1 MNESKL
7 IEHIRRK
14 FARQEESKNIVLG
27 IGDDCSIIKTPKG
40 FQQVTTVDSLV
51 EGNHFSL
58 KYFTPKEIGRK
69 ALRVNLSDLAS
80 MGASGPYYA
89 WLVFTIPKK
98 LTEKT
103 IKGIIDGV
111 SDDCRRYSVTVA
123 GGNLT
128 SSNQFSIHVTLTGWV
143 RPRRVLTRSGAKA
156 GDLIY
161 VTGTIGPSSVAYR
174 QFKRGRKPDAFC
186 LKRWAN
192 PSPKLHIGELL
203 LDRRIATA
211 CIDISDGIFQDLVH
225 LTTSSGVGAELEWN
239 RIPVAPELE
248 KMKPTPYTIGFGEDY
263 ELLFTVPPKKEKQL
277 APVKN
282 EVTRIGEV
290 VDKGFRLLDENG
302 RKMDITDIGYSHFT

>member
-1 MNESKL
+1 MNEFKL

-14 FARQEESKNIVLG
+14 FAPQKGSKNIVLG

-89 WLVFTIPKK
+89 WLVFTIPKNMSDS
-98 LTEKT
+98 T
-103 IKGIIDGV
+103 IKGILDGV
-111 SDDCRRYSVTVA
+111 SDDCRSYSVTVA

-143 RPRRVLTRSGAKA
+143 RPRRFLTRAGAKA

-174 QFKRGRKPDAFC
+174 QFKSGRKIDPFC

-192 PSPKLHIGELL
+192 PSPKLHIGKFL
-203 LDRRIATA
+203 LDKRIATA
-211 CIDISDGIFQDLVH
+211 CIDISDGIFQDLGH
-225 LTTSSGVGAELEWN
+225 LTTSSGVGAVLEWN
-239 RIPVAPELE
+239 RIPVAPELK
-248 KMKPTPYTIGFGEDY
+248 KMKPTPHTIGFGEDY

-282 EVTRIGEV
+282 EVTRIGRV
-290 VDKGFRLLDENG
+290 VDKGFRLLDEKG
-302 RKMDITDIGYSHFT
+302 KKMDVTDIGYSHFT